1 MSDYFHVCKTVC
13 IKVKG
18 MFGLD
23 FIRNIHMYVQGILYQ
38 PGTGQIAC
46 LISLSK
52 VFLMIGQ
59 KGGNSMS
66 TKSKMAPVITKYLTE

>member
-13 IKVKG
+13 IKVQG

-23 FIRNIHMYVQGILYQ
+23 FIRNIHMYVQGIPYQ

-46 LISLSK
+46 LISLEPVSCLP
-52 VFLMIGQ
+52 FSDSCAMSNSTPQNGNTQ
-59 KGGNSMS
+59 K
-66 TKSKMAPVITKYLTE
+66 TK